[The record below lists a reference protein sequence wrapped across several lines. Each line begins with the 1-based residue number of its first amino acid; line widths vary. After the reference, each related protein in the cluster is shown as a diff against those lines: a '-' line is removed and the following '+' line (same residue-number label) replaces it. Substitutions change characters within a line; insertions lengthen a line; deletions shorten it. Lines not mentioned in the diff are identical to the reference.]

1 MRSNSKMRIYDKLQ
15 KEFDLIL
22 KHKDTGQCLKT
33 LNAYR
38 RIPKHWSRIVKIEN
52 AEAKRAQ
59 SFLKKNKELAEKVKN
74 MPVMSSV
81 GFGTMKECERL
92 RHYIYTIHGK
102 GCSVTRTIPS
112 SDNKVEY
119 RIWRVR

>member
-1 MRSNSKMRIYDKLQ
+1 MKSNSKMRIYDKLQ

-22 KHKDTGQCLKT
+22 KHKETGQCLKT

-59 SFLKKNKELAEKVKN
+59 SFFKKNKERHRDSMLKR
-74 MPVMSSV
+74 
-81 GFGTMKECERL
+81 KE
-92 RHYIYTIHGK
+92 T
-102 GCSVTRTIPS
+102 
-112 SDNKVEY
+112 
-119 RIWRVR
+119 

>member
-1 MRSNSKMRIYDKLQ
+1 MRSSSKMRIYDKLQ

-52 AEAKRAQ
+52 AEAKSRV
-59 SFLKKNKELAEKVKN
+59 FLKIIKKG
-74 MPVMSSV
+74 V
-81 GFGTMKECERL
+81 GIL
-92 RHYIYTIHGK
+92 RSKKRKHE
-102 GCSVTRTIPS
+102 
-112 SDNKVEY
+112 NKV
-119 RIWRVR
+119 RRLGI